1 MKNLTILFLIFF
13 IASCGN
19 QTAPPLNIEEPE
31 TPIVEEEQNDI
42 SIPETPEAT
51 VQADSEPADESPG
64 ASWHDNCL
72 LSPTSIQARDLSPT
86 SEGKIDRVILHIDR
100 CYRFNSLEASKCRG
114 VQRMENNV
122 RGAADADRPCTELDL

>member
-31 TPIVEEEQNDI
+31 TPINKEEQNDI

-51 VQADSEPADESPG
+51 FTTEENTVPEEPEPEVENSGPSPEPVVAVVAPPLPVDVKDEVEVEPILFEDYAWEKYMIEPG
-64 ASWHDNCL
+64 DFLGKIAQKEYGDFRL
-72 LSPTSIQARDLSPT
+72 LSLI
-86 SEGKIDRVILHIDR
+86 HI
-100 CYRFNSLEASKCRG
+100 
-114 VQRMENNV
+114 
-122 RGAADADRPCTELDL
+122 